1 MTDIAEKLPCS
12 IKIDGAEYPVNTDFR
27 IMTGFETKITAADI
41 SDKKE
46 FIKIFIETISKLF
59 IEIPRADINKIID
72 GIMWFYRCGESPENK
87 SGNPSRA
94 KRCYDYKEDANYIYA
109 AFAQQYGDDLVNSK
123 MHWWEFRAKFLG
135 LTDATEFVKIMQY
148 RCTDISK
155 IKNKDER
162 ARLKRLQEH
171 YALKENRMKFA
182 DAAHRQADMR
192 ERLKKR
198 FEAAEKF
205 SEKNS

>member
-1 MTDIAEKLPCS
+1 MINLTEKLPRS
-12 IKIDGAEYPVNTDFR
+12 IKIGGAEYPVNTDFR
-27 IMTGFETKITAADI
+27 IMTEFETKICSVDI
-41 SDKKE
+41 SDKNA
-46 FIKIFIETISKLF
+46 FAKIIAETISKLF
-59 IEIPRADINKIID
+59 IKIPKADIEEIIK
-72 GIMWFYRCGESPENK
+72 GLLNYYRCGKKPK
-87 SGNPSRA
+87 TGGFFPQ

-162 ARLKRLQEH
+162 ARLKKLQEYFSLGSQNTHKFANVKEREQAMKMRLQ
-171 YALKENRMKFA
+171 
-182 DAAHRQADMR
+182 
-192 ERLKKR
+192 KR
-198 FEAAEKF
+198 FKEVKEQASK
-205 SEKNS
+205 K